1 MFCNNLCSK
10 SVGLIGHNILTLGLI
25 KLGKPE
31 GLIGHSILLVGPPGT
46 GKSMLAARFAG
57 ILPAMTD
64 AEALEAAA
72 VQSLAGSFVSERWRR
87 RSYRAPHHTASAVAL
102 VGGGCHFHLK
112 TRRYTHRRD

>member
-1 MFCNNLCSK
+1 MFRIQGLGCGPFDIFVAVNTPLNFINAQVLAESFHASPLVTRNNFH
-10 SVGLIGHNILTLGLI
+10 G
-25 KLGKPE
+25 
-31 GLIGHSILLVGPPGT
+31 
-46 GKSMLAARFAG
+46 AG